1 MAAAAA
7 AARAASL
14 SWGAAENLPSP
25 GRGSG
30 DATAQRARRCC
41 PCVSASVPVR
51 SPAGSSQHQHLP
63 GFLPLSFEIASEYK
77 AVTGLQ
83 VTGGVQ
89 NPPELC

>member
-14 SWGAAENLPSP
+14 SWGAAENLRSP

-30 DATAQRARRCC
+30 DATAQRSGGAA
-41 PCVSASVPVR
+41 PVLSASVPVS
-51 SPAGSSQHQHLP
+51 SPADVSQHQHLA
-63 GFLPLSFEIASEYK
+63 GFLPLSFEITSEYK